1 MFSVRRNPPGARSP
15 AATRRARIGPDA
27 GTVSAKAGPFAP
39 NDDDVRA
46 VCRIDNARAMP
57 CQTGLS
63 ICVLSRPRAAC
74 RNPERAEARQ
84 LSFSVSATWRRAP
97 AGSTEYRRRGL
108 DLAVRQSKNQ
118 RRERP

>member
-46 VCRIDNARAMP
+46 A
-57 CQTGLS
+57 G
-63 ICVLSRPRAAC
+63 
-74 RNPERAEARQ
+74 
-84 LSFSVSATWRRAP
+84 RAP
-97 AGSTEYRRRGL
+97 
-108 DLAVRQSKNQ
+108 LAEIRSAQKHDN
-118 RRERP
+118 